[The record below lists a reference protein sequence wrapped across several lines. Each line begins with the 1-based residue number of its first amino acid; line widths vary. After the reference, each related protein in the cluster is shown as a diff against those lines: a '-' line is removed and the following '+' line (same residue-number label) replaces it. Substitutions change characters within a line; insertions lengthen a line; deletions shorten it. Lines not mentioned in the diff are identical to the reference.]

1 MCAGLA
7 VLGTPGADIGGDAGG
22 AGIAGGAT
30 YAFCCAVVGGGG
42 AGAVGGG
49 GASGSATGPA
59 FESGDP
65 RTRTGCTRLYPRRDR
80 GC

>member
-49 GASGSATGPA
+49 GASRLDDGAA
-59 FESGDP
+59 FESEGP
-65 RTRTGCTRLYPRRDR
+65 AYPNGLYPPLSAA
-80 GC
+80 